1 MVFVDYEA
9 KVNVQAFVDA
19 YWGEEY
25 VQYIPKDAIVKQ
37 KKVTRNERKEKE
49 KTSYKKVAEKC
60 CDSRELTPVEEF
72 PDLFPEV
79 HDGLIRYNM
88 HHHCQ
93 HNEVPNEIYRISI
106 RIHIRKH
113 WRIILI

>member
-19 YWGEEY
+19 YWCEEY
-25 VQYIPKDAIVKQ
+25 VQYIPKDSIVKQ

-72 PDLFPEV
+72 SDVFPEV

-88 HHHCQ
+88 
-93 HNEVPNEIYRISI
+93 
-106 RIHIRKH
+106 
-113 WRIILI
+113 